1 MKRKFGAYHSLS
13 TSASTFFFFLF
24 RATHTIHT
32 DILNTIESVRLAH
45 MNMLHLFLELVAL
58 RVASLYTAFE
68 MFFCSNQDML
78 HFKKPRK
85 HLNRPKNDRVAH
97 RKMFVVSSTAE
108 SFESKRKFKETHS
121 HIIRARCSPIV
132 TLFLSSGYIVI
143 WLRFY
148 CSMFIGV
155 LNENILCI
163 SQRADTVHVFSKRWR
178 ISENAFEFAFLF
190 AQLQP
195 DLRQIKMIHIHFEDL
210 YISGCSF
217 HLAHWKCKNS
227 YKPKCMQFFM
237 ADLVTLLK
245 CMRNENLHQGKC
257 LAHLPFAQCIQ
268 WESIL
273 VLCGNSAE

>member
-155 LNENILCI
+155 LNGKILCI

-210 YISGCSF
+210 YISGVALFTWLIGNAKIHINQNVCNFLWLIWLHCWNAFETKICIKESALRIYHSHNVF
-217 HLAHWKCKNS
+217 KIII
-227 YKPKCMQFFM
+227 
-237 ADLVTLLK
+237 DLGAL
-245 CMRNENLHQGKC
+245 
-257 LAHLPFAQCIQ
+257 
-268 WESIL
+268 
-273 VLCGNSAE
+273 